1 MYQLPIVQKTLAVV
15 SLLIASV
22 TLALAQTSDVAS
34 IKGRTAESRAMSFSG
49 SVSIE
54 ESTRIIGG
62 FLAAEAKVR
71 EALNQH
77 AFKRDVVLQ
86 TIGPNGEVTGEYIR
100 NSQFVFDDHGKRIE
114 RVLFHPKSTIHEMR
128 ITKEDIQDLA
138 EAQLLGIDIGEVAKY
153 RLTYAGIETV
163 DSVQLHAVDISP
175 SVQPDPNHMKER
187 YFIGRVWL
195 DPTTFQIVKIRGIV
209 EPQGKQRFP
218 MFETWRKPT
227 KNELA
232 FPARTEADD
241 VLHFQNIDV
250 HYRIKVLYYDY
261 KLFGSQVSI
270 TDLDEPAD
278 DPSSPRIEPK
288 ASDPSKEQPNKL
300 NSPKTPRRPAKTNA
314 APNKAPA
321 ISVIAPP
328 RSTASCAADRSA
340 PPIGPYHWPYD
351 SEVKVYFV
359 REMFTPEQR
368 MALVDAMSTWTE
380 VGKQNGSAVKFTDA
394 GETQRKMSC
403 RGCLTVGRRDV
414 YKQDKHHYAFFYPM
428 QQEQGRLLFSAWI
441 DLDFGITKPTAL
453 KGFMVHELAHGLGLW
468 DCTNCRKKQTI
479 MNGFPGINKDN
490 GLVTPSSCDVA
501 AVRDVYTEERQLAAF
516 NTRSQDLPAIPKADS
531 SLQAA
536 ASKTSGQ
543 RPKVAEKTNVS
554 HVDFARRFDGAPAL
568 KPAGALQLQTTPAT
582 SVFKLSLYGTDKRSF
597 SPLHAQLPPDYRSW
611 LTVSK

>member
-1 MYQLPIVQKTLAVV
+1 MYQFPIVPKTLAVV
-15 SLLIASV
+15 SLLVASV
-22 TLALAQTSDVAS
+22 TLAIAQTSNVAS
-34 IKGRTAESRAMSFSG
+34 IKGATAESRTMSFSG

-54 ESTRIIGG
+54 ESTRIIAG
-62 FLAAEAKVR
+62 FLAAEARVR

-86 TIGPNGEVTGEYIR
+86 TIGPSGEVTGEYIR

-138 EAQLLGIDIGEVAKY
+138 EAQLLGIDIAEVAKY
-153 RLTYAGIETV
+153 RLTYAGTETV
-163 DSVQLHAVDISP
+163 DSIQLHAVDISP

-195 DPTTFQIVKIRGIV
+195 DPKTFQIVKIRGIV

-227 KNELA
+227 KDDLA

-241 VLHFQNIDV
+241 VLHFQNNDV

-278 DPSSPRIEPK
+278 EPSSPRIEPK
-288 ASDPSKEQPNKL
+288 ASDPSKEQPNKG
-300 NSPKTPRRPAKTNA
+300 NRPKTRRPAKTNA
-314 APNKAPA
+314 APNKSPT

-328 RSTASCAADRSA
+328 RSTATCAADRSA

-368 MALVDAMSTWTE
+368 LALVDAMSTWTE
-380 VGKQNGSAVKFTDA
+380 VGKQNGSGVKFTDA
-394 GETQRKMSC
+394 GETERKMSC

-441 DLDFGITKPTAL
+441 DLDVGITKPTAL

-468 DCTNCRKKQTI
+468 DCTNCRNKQTI

-490 GLVTPSSCDVA
+490 GLVAPSSCDVA
-501 AVRDVYTEERQLAAF
+501 AVRDVYNEERQLAAF
-516 NTRSQDLPAIPKADS
+516 NARGQEHPTISKVDS
-531 SLQAA
+531 SMQAS
-536 ASKTSGQ
+536 ASKTSDQGL
-543 RPKVAEKTNVS
+543 KAEKTRVS
-554 HVDFARRFDGAPAL
+554 HIDFARRFDGAPAL
-568 KPAGALQLQTTPAT
+568 RPAGALQLQTTPST
-582 SVFKLSLYGTDKRSF
+582 SVFKLSPYGTDKRGF
-597 SPLHAQLPPDYRSW
+597 SQLHAQLPPDYLRW
-611 LTVSK
+611 LTVSR